1 MAPMSIPRS
10 TFVGGLSRWAAG
22 LRFPWLLALSAAVFV
37 LDLAIPD
44 LIPFADEILLGLA
57 TVILGSIRR
66 RRAPDVSSDDGRDEA
81 G

>member
-1 MAPMSIPRS
+1 MTPMSIPRS

-22 LRFPWLLALSAAVFV
+22 LRFPWLLALSAAVFL

-57 TVILGSIRR
+57 TVVLGSIRR
-66 RRAPDVSSDDGRDEA
+66 RRAPDADPESERDA
-81 G
+81 PG